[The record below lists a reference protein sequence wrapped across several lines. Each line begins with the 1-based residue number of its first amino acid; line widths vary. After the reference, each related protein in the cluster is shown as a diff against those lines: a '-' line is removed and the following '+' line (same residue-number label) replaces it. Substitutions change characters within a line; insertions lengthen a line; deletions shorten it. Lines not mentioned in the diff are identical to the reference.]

1 MRCGVPRTALEHW
14 DRSSLGRRKA
24 FPAPRSRWDS
34 FLGRLFLTLEA
45 DGRTAVLRP
54 PLPDEREPDASAPSV
69 TGSQP
74 GARRLGLS
82 APFIAGLLRLRA
94 L

>member
-45 DGRTAVLRP
+45 
-54 PLPDEREPDASAPSV
+54 LPDEREPDASAPSV